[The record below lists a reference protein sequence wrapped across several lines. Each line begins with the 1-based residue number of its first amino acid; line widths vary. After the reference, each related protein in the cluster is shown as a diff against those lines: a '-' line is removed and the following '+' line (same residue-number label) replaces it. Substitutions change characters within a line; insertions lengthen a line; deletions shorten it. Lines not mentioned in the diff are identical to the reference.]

1 MKTSAKDRKAAHF
14 DVGMVMLSSTVSVAR
29 YRELEQTRQRASI
42 ARFVEQRFRERYI
55 IPVSCEGT
63 HGFSILANCCLMI
76 EALESFYQ
84 GWENTELM
92 SRQAFE
98 SFFKREP
105 RFQVFQPRCDD
116 FYYDVRCGILHH
128 AETKG
133 GWRIGDSGPLLD
145 EESLTINA
153 VEFLRQLG
161 ICLAAYTEIL
171 CNQAW
176 DTDEWVRFRKKMDH
190 VIEHCRR
197 SSHG

>member
-1 MKTSAKDRKAAHF
+1 MRVKDRQRGERRF
-14 DVGMVMLSSTVSVAR
+14 DVSMVMLSSSVSVAR
-29 YRELEQTRQRASI
+29 YRELEMARQKEPI

-55 IPVSCEGT
+55 SPASCDGA
-63 HGFSILANCCLMI
+63 HGFSIMANCCLMI

-84 GWENTELM
+84 GWEDTEYK

-105 RFQVFQPRCDD
+105 RFQVLQPRCGD
-116 FYYDVRCGILHH
+116 FYYDVRCGILHQ

-133 GWRIGDSGPLLD
+133 GWRIRRSGPLLD

-153 VEFLRQLG
+153 IEFLRQLG
-161 ICLAAYTEIL
+161 LCLSAYAELL

-176 DTDEWVRFRKKMDH
+176 DTDEWVRFRTKMDH
-190 VIEHCRR
+190 VIEHCGR
-197 SSHG
+197 

>member
-1 MKTSAKDRKAAHF
+1 MKPNDKSREAPHF

-29 YRELEQTRQRASI
+29 YRELELARQRKAI
-42 ARFVEQRFRERYI
+42 ADFVEQRFRERYMS
-55 IPVSCEGT
+55 PVSCEGA

-84 GWENTELM
+84 GWEDTELR

-98 SFFKREP
+98 CFFKREP
-105 RFQVFQPRCDD
+105 RFQVFQPRCGD
-116 FYYDVRCGILHH
+116 FYYNVRCGILHH
-128 AETKG
+128 AETRG
-133 GWRIGDSGPLLD
+133 GWRIGESGLLLD

-161 ICLAAYTEIL
+161 MCLAAYAEML

-176 DTDEWVRFRKKMDH
+176 DTDEWVRFRRKMDH
-190 VIEHCRR
+190 VIEHCKR
-197 SSHG
+197 GQP